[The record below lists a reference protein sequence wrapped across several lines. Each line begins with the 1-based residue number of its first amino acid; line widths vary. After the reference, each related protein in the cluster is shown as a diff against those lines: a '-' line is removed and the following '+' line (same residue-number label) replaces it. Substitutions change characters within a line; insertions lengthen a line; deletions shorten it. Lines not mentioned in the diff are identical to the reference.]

1 MKKTQ
6 SYISSLK
13 QILTHLKNSKLEYL
27 RAADLS
33 NTSEMKRFFN
43 QKALIRN
50 RFFQDVLTELEGFGW
65 SYEDLSE
72 NGFAFD
78 QLLISSIESSNTS
91 SMEKCIQFD
100 LALEEVYLNIIP
112 VQSDLTDFQKHLK
125 SIQQSLKVLTEI
137 VSTQSEVA

>member
-1 MKKTQ
+1 
-6 SYISSLK
+6 
-13 QILTHLKNSKLEYL
+13 
-27 RAADLS
+27 
-33 NTSEMKRFFN
+33 MKRFFN

-91 SMEKCIQFD
+91 SLEKCIQFD